1 VRLERT
7 HLGQRLMVEDG
18 AEQFEIGTHLREP
31 EREWLAEILAAWAA
45 PQAEERSAPPSH
57 PVSDCS

>member
-1 VRLERT
+1 
-7 HLGQRLMVEDG
+7 MVEDG